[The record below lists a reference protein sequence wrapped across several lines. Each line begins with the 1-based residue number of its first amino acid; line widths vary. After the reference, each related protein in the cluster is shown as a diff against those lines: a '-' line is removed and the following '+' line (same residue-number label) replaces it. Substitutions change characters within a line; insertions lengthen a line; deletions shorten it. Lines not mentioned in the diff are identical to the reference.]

1 MSEPEPRAKSRVVIA
16 DDDPDIR
23 ALVSIAVTRAGLDL
37 VAVTED
43 GDAAWEALTAL
54 RPDLAVLDVS
64 MPGMTGLELCARVRA
79 DDSFA
84 DTRIVLLSAGVD
96 DNAREAGRVAG
107 ATDFIAKPFSPRE
120 LGARLAE
127 LMRADVGD
135 SEPAAGTA

>member
-1 MSEPEPRAKSRVVIA
+1 MSETSLRARSRVMIA

-43 GDAAWEALTAL
+43 GDAAWEALL
-54 RPDLAVLDVS
+54 EHRPDLAVLDVS
-64 MPGMTGLELCARVRA
+64 MPGMTGLELCARARA

-84 DTRIVLLSAGVD
+84 NTRIVLLSAGVD
-96 DNAREAGRVAG
+96 DNAREAGRIAG

-120 LGARLAE
+120 LGTRLSE
-127 LMRADVGD
+127 LMLANPRRPEPD
-135 SEPAAGTA
+135 SGSE

>member
-1 MSEPEPRAKSRVVIA
+1 MTETKVRARPRVVIA

-43 GDAAWEALTAL
+43 GDAAWEALL
-54 RPDLAVLDVS
+54 DHRPDLAVLDVS
-64 MPGMTGLELCARVRA
+64 MPGMTGLELCTRARA

-84 DTRIVLLSAGVD
+84 NTRIVLLSAGVD
-96 DNAREAGRVAG
+96 DNAREAGRIAG

-120 LGARLAE
+120 LGARLSE
-127 LMRADVGD
+127 LMLANPRGPEPDPR
-135 SEPAAGTA
+135 SE